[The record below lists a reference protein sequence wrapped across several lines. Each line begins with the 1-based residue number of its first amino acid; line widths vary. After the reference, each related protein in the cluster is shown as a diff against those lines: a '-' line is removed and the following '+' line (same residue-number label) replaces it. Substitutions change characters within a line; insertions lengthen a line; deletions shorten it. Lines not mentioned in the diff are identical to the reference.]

1 MNIFVLDEDV
11 KKCAEYHLDKHSTK
25 MCVEYSQILCSV
37 HHMTAEVTTEVPYR
51 LTHKNHPCSI
61 WARECIENYIWL
73 CDLGLELCKE
83 YTHRYDKRHKSQDV
97 IEWCII
103 NKPNLPT
110 HNKLTPFA
118 LAMPDEYKCDNA
130 ISSYRKYYMMDKA
143 HLANWTKRKKPFW
156 FAI

>member
-37 HHMTAEVTTEVPYR
+37 HHMTNSELSIPYR

-83 YTHRYDKRHKSQDV
+83 YTHRYDKRHKSQNI

-110 HNKLTPFA
+110 YNKITPFA
-118 LAMPDEYKCDNA
+118 LAMPEEYKCESA
-130 ISSYRKYYMMDKA
+130 IESYRKNYIMDKA
-143 HLANWTKRKKPFW
+143 HIANWTKRKKPKW